1 MQASPNQI
9 QSQAPTLNP
18 ALRDFWLTPAR
29 NRVLYGGRD
38 SSKSWDAAG
47 FAVFLA
53 QHCKIR
59 VCCAR
64 QFQNKIAESVYTLL
78 KIQIERFGLTADFKI
93 TDNSIIH
100 RRTGSEFLF
109 YGLWRHIDEIKS
121 LEGIDILWIEEAHN
135 LTEDQWKILEP
146 TIRKE
151 GSQVWVIFNPKL
163 ATDFTYKRFVI
174 NPPPDTVKRLINY
187 TENPFLSRTSRKI
200 IEALKAE
207 DIDSFQHVY
216 MGVPMTDDDGVII
229 RRSWIEASIDADKA
243 LGFSAEGAKRLGFD
257 VADGGA
263 DKCANVFA
271 HGSVVGWADEW
282 KAKEDEL
289 LKSCT
294 RAYDAARDR
303 NASIAYDSIGV
314 GAMAGSKFQ
323 EINMLAKA
331 AGSNF
336 QASYQKFNA
345 GGTVHRPDDTY
356 QPGITNKDMFANI
369 KAQAWWMVADRF
381 RNTYNAVR
389 KGETYTVD
397 KLISISSDC
406 PFLEKMIDEL
416 STPKRDYDQNGRVKV
431 ESKKDLAKA
440 NRPGGP
446 VPSPNIADA
455 FIMCFPP
462 GGNAL
467 DIWAALAA

>member
-1 MQASPNQI
+1 MLASRLQTNR
-9 QSQAPTLNP
+9 PTLNP
-18 ALRDFWLTPAR
+18 ALRDFWMKPAR

-53 QHCKIR
+53 QQCRIR

-78 KIQIERFGLTADFKI
+78 KIQIERFGLTAEFKI

-100 RRTGSEFLF
+100 RGTGSEFLF

-135 LTEDQWKILEP
+135 LTENQWKILEP

-163 ATDFTYKRFVI
+163 ATDFTYKRFII
-174 NPPPDTVKRLINY
+174 NPPPNTVKRLINY
-187 TENPFLSRTSRKI
+187 TDNPFLSDTSRQI
-200 IEALKAE
+200 IEALKVE
-207 DIDSFQHVY
+207 DEETFSHVY
-216 MGVPMTDDDGVII
+216 LGVPMTDDDNVII
-229 RRSWIEASIDADKA
+229 KRSWLEAAIDAHIT
-243 LGFSAEGAKRLGFD
+243 LGFAAEGAKRIGFD

-271 HGSVVGWADEW
+271 HGSVVSWADEW

-289 LKSCT
+289 LKSCERT
-294 RAYDAARDR
+294 YNAARDR
-303 NASIAYDSIGV
+303 DASVNYDSIGV
-314 GAMAGSKFQ
+314 GATSGAKFQ
-323 EINMLAKA
+323 EINDAMLAS
-331 AGSNF
+331 GSLF
-336 QASYQKFNA
+336 RLSYRKFNA
-345 GGTVHRPDDTY
+345 GGEIHEPDAMY
-356 QPGITNKDMFANI
+356 QPKVTNRDMFSNI

-381 RNTYNAVR
+381 RNTYNAV
-389 KGETYTVD
+389 KNGEKFSPD
-397 KLISISSDC
+397 KLISITSDC
-406 PFLEKMIDEL
+406 PMLEKLMDEL
-416 STPKRDYDQNGRVKV
+416 STPKRDYDANGRVKV
-431 ESKKDLAKA
+431 ESKKDLAKP
-440 NRPGGP
+440 NRIGGP
-446 VPSPNIADA
+446 VPSPNLADA
-455 FIMCFPP
+455 FIMCFVP
-462 GGNAL
+462 GNNAL